1 MLSCNCRTEKST
13 YDLACIDCGASCC
26 PTCAVPLE
34 SVTYCRS
41 CARSLLGATT
51 VQPAGSFELH

>member
-1 MLSCNCRTEKST
+1 MLSCNCPRSAGT
-13 YDLACIDCGASCC
+13 YELACIDCGAACC
-26 PTCAVPLE
+26 SSCAVALE

-41 CARSLLGATT
+41 CARSLLGAAT